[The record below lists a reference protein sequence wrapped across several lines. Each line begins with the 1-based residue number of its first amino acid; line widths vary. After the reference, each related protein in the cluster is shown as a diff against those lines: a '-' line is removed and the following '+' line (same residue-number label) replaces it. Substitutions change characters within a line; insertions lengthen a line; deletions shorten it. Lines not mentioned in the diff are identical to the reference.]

1 MLKKTRTD
9 SKYQVHYSDIIEVHS
24 IKTGICSNLT
34 LSPVELFFSK
44 SSWWCPFCMFVWFLN
59 ELNFFPVSPDFFFLL
74 ANRSMCICVCV
85 CIVSMSW
92 CQNTVG
98 PAQQLT
104 VSLSI
109 FDWNETIYSH
119 INIEN
124 TGNTRNGFLR
134 KMEKQEIVFTRNIT
148 RREGER

>member
-1 MLKKTRTD
+1 
-9 SKYQVHYSDIIEVHS
+9 
-24 IKTGICSNLT
+24 
-34 LSPVELFFSK
+34 
-44 SSWWCPFCMFVWFLN
+44 
-59 ELNFFPVSPDFFFLL
+59 
-74 ANRSMCICVCV
+74 MCIGVCV

-148 RREGER
+148 RRERERER